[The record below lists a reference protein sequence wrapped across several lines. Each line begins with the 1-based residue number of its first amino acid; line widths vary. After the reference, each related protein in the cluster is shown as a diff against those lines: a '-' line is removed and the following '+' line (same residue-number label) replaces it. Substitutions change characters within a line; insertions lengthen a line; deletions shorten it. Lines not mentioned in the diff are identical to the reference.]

1 MLKTGVLLVGGA
13 SLRLRPLTDD
23 IPKCMIEVGNRLLID
38 WLLEWLKEN
47 GIENVILGVDYK
59 KEVLMNYVNDGRR
72 HGLKV
77 KYSIHTG
84 AEGTGDAFKLAIEN
98 CNVEDENFLAMN
110 GDTLTDISLKNL
122 YRFHKEHSPIA
133 TIVTAPFK
141 SPFGIIEIDENNTIT
156 NFKERPILSDRFI
169 NSGIYIF
176 NKEIKK
182 HLPQKGNIEETTFVE
197 LTKQGKL
204 KSFKY
209 FGFWNTLN
217 THKDLEIM
225 KKAIGNYKI

>member
-13 SLRLRPLTDD
+13 ALRLRPLTDD
-23 IPKCMIEVGNRLLID
+23 TPKCMVEIGGKPLID
-38 WLLEWLKEN
+38 WLLQWLKEN
-47 GIENVILGVDYK
+47 GMENVILGIDYK
-59 KEVLMNYVNDGRR
+59 KEVITNHVADGSKY
-72 HGLKV
+72 GLKV
-77 KYSIHTG
+77 KYSVHTG
-84 AEGTGDAFKLAIEN
+84 ASGTGEAFRLAIEN

-110 GDTLTDISLKNL
+110 GDELTDISLKNL

-133 TIVTAPFK
+133 TIVSAPLK
-141 SPFGIIEIDENNTIT
+141 SPFGIIEIDENHTIT
-156 NFKERPILSDRFI
+156 DFKEKPVISDRFV

-197 LTKQGKL
+197 LAKQRKL

-217 THKDLEIM
+217 THKDLEIIR
-225 KKAIGNYKI
+225 KAIENYKV